1 MDLIQKSKSAGTR
14 DLQMTQHFQKD
25 SALQPTPPS
34 ANLFHSWQTDLHPG
48 SIYNKSEHE
57 PTPHKSTTKFKVVRN
72 ATDQNRY
79 RIQQIL
85 IQNQNHLNPQWLKP
99 LRISRVNH
107 PRCSKSI
114 PKNIQ
119 IHEILVHLRLGLES
133 TFSWPWISNKNP
145 CCYLGV
151 SGVSEWIKSDVQTW
165 CPWFYQSLSLV
176 GSHCWCIN
184 SAEPTHQL

>member
-1 MDLIQKSKSAGTR
+1 MDLIQSKSPGTR

-119 IHEILVHLRLGLES
+119 VQFAPPAPWSWIDLLPALVIQGNFAVDIQQESLLWLSWSIWSFRMNQVWCADLVSLILS
-133 TFSWPWISNKNP
+133 
-145 CCYLGV
+145 
-151 SGVSEWIKSDVQTW
+151 KSK
-165 CPWFYQSLSLV
+165 V
-176 GSHCWCIN
+176 GWVPLLMH
-184 SAEPTHQL
+184 